1 VCYPNDDKP
10 ILPGLI
16 VWIVMVLLMFA
27 ALYAYAVVH
36 QLPQ

>member
-16 VWIVMVLLMFA
+16 VWIAMMLLLFA
-27 ALYAYAVVH
+27 ALYACAVAH